1 MEEITVIDFEGT
13 GKSPHVEF
21 NHLTGELVLSGRSI
35 PENAAKIYEPLLTW
49 ISRYLEAPQP
59 TTNLRINLDY
69 YNTTSAIWLIKIIR
83 ALSEIKIKNSVLII
97 HVYLE
102 TEDFEDMELEDIK
115 DVIASIYHKEKEL
128 DLSIGMKMYAI
139 DSSGKVVKESTVLF

>member
-21 NHLTGELVLSGRSI
+21 NHLTGELILSGRSI
-35 PENAAKIYEPLLTW
+35 PENAAKIYEPLLDW
-49 ISRYLEAPQP
+49 INLYLEAPQP

-69 YNTTSAIWLIKIIR
+69 YNTTTALWLAKIIR
-83 ALSEIKIKNSVLII
+83 ALSKINLKGSVLII

-115 DVIASIYHKEKEL
+115 DVITSLFNQMEEVEVN
-128 DLSIGMKMYAI
+128 IGMKMYGI
-139 DSSGKVVKESTVLF
+139 DSNGKVLRESTVLF